1 MSTILSLTT
10 KIQNYENEINILRAE
25 IYNLN
30 NHLSDY
36 SDDIKEYQSIIKQL
50 FDSNELNNNSS
61 VIPSLKKQ
69 LEDQIKINNNN
80 SETFIP
86 LKKQLAEQIELNNL
100 NNTNFLKKISKLEK
114 ELNMYR
120 QKEVE
125 NIKKRNKMDN
135 LNIEPN
141 NSDKIKESNII
152 LPKHEHNTAMN
163 EKDKEILNLSDQINK
178 QSDKYNKSLS
188 MIMTLEKSIEN
199 LKINEHNLL
208 KDLGYKN
215 GTIKVLEKILLDLNI
230 KLNVKEDIIYSY
242 DSRLENPNIIIDV
255 ENHQLSQQV
264 SEKSKESPL
273 NNYNADYF

>member
-10 KIQNYENEINILRAE
+10 KIQNYENEINILSAE

-264 SEKSKESPL
+264 SEKSKESQL